1 LYFVWYK
8 ILKINKNVLFNYYR
22 FNYSLTSVKPL
33 NLEPVSEYT
42 GLMGHVLIIFVS
54 NTAVYFMFD
63 KYNMVW
69 VLLSRLSSSSI
80 DKCLASSIDADINE
94 QCRWYRA
101 WLKFILLWAVYSS
114 FFTPMEFGFFRGLP
128 ENLFILDIVGQIAFL
143 VDIVL
148 QFFVA
153 YRDSQTYRMVYKRTP
168 IALR

>member
-1 LYFVWYK
+1 MF
-8 ILKINKNVLFNYYR
+8 
-22 FNYSLTSVKPL
+22 
-33 NLEPVSEYT
+33 
-42 GLMGHVLIIFVS
+42 GHVLIIFVS
-54 NTAVYFMFD
+54 NTTLYSMFD
-63 KYNMVW
+63 TVW
-69 VLLSRLSSSSI
+69 VFFFFFVSAVWVCLLSCFSPSSI
-80 DKCLASSIDADINE
+80 DKCLASNIWRLKLVDADINE